1 MKNEICFF
9 CCSRGKKKSEDGKS
23 NVTSKDRGKGK
34 NGQGG
39 TNVHVGVLTHDHDPN
54 SPPHWKAHNG
64 DWTCVCPT
72 GNVYCYE
79 KKDLKAK
86 VCDHIYKGETVEAH
100 YYDEGWFKHS
110 KGYSPA
116 GTSANPW
123 FLPARTAKAR
133 AETKRNVIQEYELGR
148 NLGEGAYGAVKK
160 AKRKC
165 DGGQFAVKIITKSK
179 LDELDLEHLYDE
191 VHVLRRLRH
200 TNCCELIDIFDSED
214 KLYLVLELLGGGDL
228 YQVIQEHGQHR
239 FSEEEAAK
247 VAVSVSRALMYM
259 HSLNIV
265 HRDLKPANLVYSSK
279 GPDKVLKVTDFGLS
293 SEKSNGMQTICGTD
307 THMAP
312 EILNETKDG
321 YGKEVDM
328 WSLGVILYT
337 LLAGIP
343 PFWGRTMNE
352 LHEKIRLGKYEF
364 HDYCWANIS
373 QNFKDL
379 IAGLLIINPAKRWTA
394 RRVAEYHWEVSKDPL
409 GHEHMDR
416 LRLTMAKH
424 EFRIVIRSI
433 IAIGRIARQ
442 LDKVMHH
449 HKIRV
454 RRKISQSI
462 LGKKGNKKKKKQSKK
477 KNKK

>member
-9 CCSRGKKKSEDGKS
+9 CCSRGKKKSTDGKVGES
-23 NVTSKDRGKGK
+23 PSAVDKKSKQSKTKGLHIGPL
-34 NGQGG
+34 N
-39 TNVHVGVLTHDHDPN
+39 HDHDPN

-64 DWTCVCPT
+64 DWTCVSPT
-72 GNVYCYE
+72 GNCYAYE
-79 KKDLKAK
+79 KKDPKSK
-86 VCDHIYKGETVEAH
+86 VCDHIYKGETIEAH
-100 YYDEGWFKHS
+100 YYDEGWFKHA
-110 KGYSPA
+110 KGWSQA

-191 VHVLRRLRH
+191 VHVLRRLSH
-200 TNCCELIDIFDSED
+200 TNCCELIDIFDSDE

-259 HSLNIV
+259 HSLDIV

-279 GPDKVLKVTDFGLS
+279 GADKVLKVTDFGLS
-293 SEKSNGMQTICGTD
+293 SEKSAGMQTICGTD

-312 EILNETKDG
+312 EILNESREG

-379 IAGLLIINPAKRWTA
+379 IAGLLIIKPEKRWTA
-394 RRVAEYHWEVSKDPL
+394 KKVAEYHWEVSKDPL

-442 LDKVMHH
+442 LDKVMKH
-449 HKIRV
+449 HKIRPI
-454 RRKISQSI
+454 RKLSKGI
-462 LGKKGNKKKKKQSKK
+462 LGKKSKNAKSKNKKKKK
-477 KNKK
+477 